1 MVNQEWNWLQ
11 TEEKPGQS
19 PGSAKPPCEASYRCQ
34 EPEISSDSLDD
45 EVVMWVGVKILL
57 VSDATTCK
65 GRLGKLVEVTLR
77 LRLSRW
83 IASAVEGLKVKTN
96 E

>member
-1 MVNQEWNWLQ
+1 M
-11 TEEKPGQS
+11 
-19 PGSAKPPCEASYRCQ
+19 
-34 EPEISSDSLDD
+34 
-45 EVVMWVGVKILL
+45 LL

-65 GRLGKLVEVTLR
+65 GRLGKLMEVTLR